1 MRKFSLKMKLAV
13 GFGSLLLVLVVV
25 GGASYVSLV
34 RLSVL
39 SAEQAEKSASVML
52 QRDMGKRINAQQA
65 ELASYLLDG
74 TRQQELTAFA
84 NDGRGL
90 EEDFANL
97 APLVHTP
104 KGKQI
109 LADMH
114 SSWEDYQKGM
124 GAVLQMARA
133 GNNAQARALIFAP
146 QTVAARS
153 TFQAQLDALTARAGT
168 LTAEARQSEQR
179 AETTAKVELAGL
191 IVLGL
196 VLGFIITNLIARSIV
211 GRISRMVAM
220 FEAIAA
226 NDLSM
231 DDMVVRDR
239 DEIGKAGRLV
249 NAMKNNL
256 RTTVDS
262 VATSAELVAS
272 AAVELAASSQQLL
285 DNSDAQKGQSHQF
298 ASTMQEMSA
307 AIAEV
312 SANASRAATGAQE
325 ARQEAHRGGE
335 VVRQTVSAM
344 NDLAE
349 TSRATSE
356 QIESLAR
363 SSTEV
368 GKVVSVISEI
378 AEQTNLLALNAAIE
392 AARAGEQGR
401 GFAVVAGEVRRLA
414 ERTSQATREIGSLIG
429 SIQAEASK
437 AVESITAEIVH
448 VNESASSAARA
459 GTALTGIIQRSENV
473 REMIDQIATASHEQS
488 AATEDVNRTLAEI
501 ARLVDLTTAGTQD
514 SARAS
519 SELSRLAVELQQLV
533 SRFRLGQQKQ
543 GARRPP
549 AAEIAAPLERRAA

>member
-1 MRKFSLKMKLAV
+1 
-13 GFGSLLLVLVVV
+13 
-25 GGASYVSLV
+25 
-34 RLSVL
+34 
-39 SAEQAEKSASVML
+39 
-52 QRDMGKRINAQQA
+52 
-65 ELASYLLDG
+65 
-74 TRQQELTAFA
+74 
-84 NDGRGL
+84 
-90 EEDFANL
+90 
-97 APLVHTP
+97 
-104 KGKQI
+104 
-109 LADMH
+109 
-114 SSWEDYQKGM
+114 
-124 GAVLQMARA
+124 
-133 GNNAQARALIFAP
+133 
-146 QTVAARS
+146 
-153 TFQAQLDALTARAGT
+153 
-168 LTAEARQSEQR
+168 
-179 AETTAKVELAGL
+179 
-191 IVLGL
+191 
-196 VLGFIITNLIARSIV
+196 
-211 GRISRMVAM
+211 
-220 FEAIAA
+220 
-226 NDLSM
+226 
-231 DDMVVRDR
+231 
-239 DEIGKAGRLV
+239 
-249 NAMKNNL
+249 
-256 RTTVDS
+256 